1 MGADDD
7 LRAFDALTENPKLR
21 EIAGLAWAAMASTI
35 DGKSLDRGPAQAA
48 ERAAALGVTRD
59 DASTPF
65 GNALE
70 LLQRGPEGSAER
82 ALARALAAHAL
93 ATRPLSAPEDYDRTA
108 GDLVGLAA
116 RTPFDATGLLDHA
129 VSEAARGPLWAA
141 VAERVRRAD
150 QGTLPNAGC
159 GEGLVAAVALAS
171 SHSEFA
177 IKLTSQL
184 AAEVRD
190 RKLAYILVRA
200 GTRAPSSPARGEMTS
215 RPRGSFATV
224 LLGVTGTVI
233 LVHLVQLVARFALA
247 YRRPAEVLLGIDG
260 DVRIRWRTQM
270 LGRTI
275 REHDVFLPR
284 AEIARAARD
293 VRYPALGL
301 YVGLLALVT
310 GSFVGVSTL
319 VEGARAGSPSVAA
332 IGIATMV
339 IGIALDFVLS
349 SVIPGRL
356 GRCRMLV
363 VPRRG
368 SPLCVGDLD
377 LASADALLARLGT
390 R

>member
-1 MGADDD
+1 
-7 LRAFDALTENPKLR
+7 
-21 EIAGLAWAAMASTI
+21 
-35 DGKSLDRGPAQAA
+35 
-48 ERAAALGVTRD
+48 
-59 DASTPF
+59 
-65 GNALE
+65 
-70 LLQRGPEGSAER
+70 
-82 ALARALAAHAL
+82 
-93 ATRPLSAPEDYDRTA
+93 
-108 GDLVGLAA
+108 
-116 RTPFDATGLLDHA
+116 
-129 VSEAARGPLWAA
+129 
-141 VAERVRRAD
+141 VA
-150 QGTLPNAGC
+150 
-159 GEGLVAAVALAS
+159 
-171 SHSEFA
+171 
-177 IKLTSQL
+177 
-184 AAEVRD
+184 
-190 RKLAYILVRA
+190 
-200 GTRAPSSPARGEMTS
+200 
-215 RPRGSFATV
+215 
-224 LLGVTGTVI
+224 
-233 LVHLVQLVARFALA
+233 
-247 YRRPAEVLLGIDG
+247 LGIDG

-332 IGIATMV
+332 IGLGTMV

-377 LASADALLARLGT
+377 LASADALLTRLAT

>member
-7 LRAFDALTENPKLR
+7 LRAFDALTENPKIR
-21 EIAGLAWAAMASTI
+21 DIASLAWAVMASAI
-35 DGKSLDRGPAQAA
+35 EGKSLDRGAAQAA
-48 ERAAALGVTRD
+48 DRATALGVTREE
-59 DASTPF
+59 ASTPF

-70 LLQRGPEGSAER
+70 LLQRGPEGAAEH

-93 ATRPLSAPEDYDRTA
+93 ATRPLSASEDYDRA
-108 GDLVGLAA
+108 VGDLLWLAA
-116 RTPFDATGLLDHA
+116 RTPFDATGLLDRA
-129 VSEAARGPLWAA
+129 VNAASREPLWAA
-141 VAERVRRAD
+141 MADRVRRAD
-150 QGTLPNAGC
+150 QGALPSAGC

-171 SHSEFA
+171 SDSELA

-190 RKLAYILVRA
+190 RKLAYVLVRA
-200 GTRAPSSPARGEMTS
+200 EMRAAPARGEMAS

-224 LLGVTGTVI
+224 LLGVTGVVI
-233 LVHLVQLVARFALA
+233 LVHLVRLAARYALA
-247 YRRPAEVLLGIDG
+247 YRRPAEVALGTGG
-260 DVRIRWRTQM
+260 DVRIRWRTEM
-270 LGRTI
+270 LGRTL

-284 AEIARAARD
+284 AEIARAVRD

-332 IGIATMV
+332 IGLATMTL
-339 IGIALDFVLS
+339 GIALDFVLS
-349 SVIPGRL
+349 SLIPGRL

-368 SPLCVGDLD
+368 SALCVGDLD